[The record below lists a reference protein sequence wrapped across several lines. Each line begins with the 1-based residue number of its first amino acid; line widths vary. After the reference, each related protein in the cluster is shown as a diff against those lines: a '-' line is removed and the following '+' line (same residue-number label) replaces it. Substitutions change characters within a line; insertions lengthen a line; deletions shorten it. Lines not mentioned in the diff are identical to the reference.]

1 MAWTRGQKLGGKNE
15 FRFKDMICTDVCN
28 EVDEVR
34 ASLTRQ
40 RTGYTANR

>member
-1 MAWTRGQKLGGKNE
+1 MAWDRGQKLGGKNE

-34 ASLTRQ
+34 VSLARQ
-40 RTGYTANR
+40 RTVCVANR